1 MSQERIDYLTKRIDL
16 YKGLVTTSWNLLNNG
31 YTTDTVILANRR
43 LKYDQRKKEL
53 ARMETALLSLQN
65 SNNEKTIP

>member
-1 MSQERIDYLTKRIDL
+1 MSQECIDYLTKRIDL

-43 LKYDQRKKEL
+43 LNYDQRKKEL

>member
-43 LKYDQRKKEL
+43 LNYDHRKKEL